1 VLLQTE
7 LGDVFKLVLEY
18 THGADGAI
26 GQVENMKIKYFETLP
41 LAVDLCLFKSGFM
54 FLAAEFGNH
63 ALFQIDNLGDDEEDQ
78 PEFQSVDFDQ
88 AAMIGTANCIFKP
101 RNLRNL
107 SLVDEIESLSPL
119 IDSLVINL
127 GEEENPQIYTLCGK
141 GARSTLR
148 MLRHGLEVN
157 EIAVSELP
165 GNPSSIWT
173 VRGSEGNFI

>member
-1 VLLQTE
+1 
-7 LGDVFKLVLEY
+7 
-18 THGADGAI
+18 
-26 GQVENMKIKYFETLP
+26 
-41 LAVDLCLFKSGFM
+41 
-54 FLAAEFGNH
+54 
-63 ALFQIDNLGDDEEDQ
+63 
-78 PEFQSVDFDQ
+78 
-88 AAMIGTANCIFKP
+88 MIGTANCIFKP

-119 IDSLVINL
+119 IDSLVLNL

-148 MLRHGLEVN
+148 ILRHGLEVN